1 MSLSQKVTTDVTKAE
16 VNRLRD
22 LHGDL
27 TAYARSISDKPADID
42 FSHYRSTIKSA
53 GVVDAIEKDYN
64 SLNLPQFEAP
74 VDAEAEANFAQL
86 IKDAETAM
94 QASGDRLV
102 ELDAMIAEAQNN
114 RTDADTT
121 IQEILERHPEI
132 AAEIQQEIKDDKWFS
147 NQ

>member
-1 MSLSQKVTTDVTKAE
+1 MVGWQLLLPILPHPSLLLLFPFFFFSSVPFF
-16 VNRLRD
+16 LR
-22 LHGDL
+22 
-27 TAYARSISDKPADID
+27 S
-42 FSHYRSTIKSA
+42 
-53 GVVDAIEKDYN
+53 
-64 SLNLPQFEAP
+64 
-74 VDAEAEANFAQL
+74 FAQL

>member
-1 MSLSQKVTTDVTKAE
+1 
-16 VNRLRD
+16 
-22 LHGDL
+22 
-27 TAYARSISDKPADID
+27 
-42 FSHYRSTIKSA
+42 
-53 GVVDAIEKDYN
+53 
-64 SLNLPQFEAP
+64 
-74 VDAEAEANFAQL
+74 
-86 IKDAETAM
+86 M

>member
-1 MSLSQKVTTDVTKAE
+1 MNNFEKEKQSDG
-16 VNRLRD
+16 RLTITSSH
-22 LHGDL
+22 LATPLFIASFSIHFYSSVPFFL
-27 TAYARSISDKPADID
+27 RS
-42 FSHYRSTIKSA
+42 
-53 GVVDAIEKDYN
+53 
-64 SLNLPQFEAP
+64 
-74 VDAEAEANFAQL
+74 FAQL

-102 ELDAMIAEAQNN
+102 ELDAMIVEAQNN

>member
-1 MSLSQKVTTDVTKAE
+1 MNNLKNEKQSDG
-16 VNRLRD
+16 RLTITSSH
-22 LHGDL
+22 LATPL
-27 TAYARSISDKPADID
+27 FIASFSILFFFSSVPFFLRS
-42 FSHYRSTIKSA
+42 
-53 GVVDAIEKDYN
+53 
-64 SLNLPQFEAP
+64 
-74 VDAEAEANFAQL
+74 FAQL

>member
-1 MSLSQKVTTDVTKAE
+1 MNNFEKEKQSDG
-16 VNRLRD
+16 RLTSTSSH
-22 LHGDL
+22 LATPL
-27 TAYARSISDKPADID
+27 FIASFSIYFYSSVPFFLRS
-42 FSHYRSTIKSA
+42 
-53 GVVDAIEKDYN
+53 
-64 SLNLPQFEAP
+64 
-74 VDAEAEANFAQL
+74 FAQL

-102 ELDAMIAEAQNN
+102 ELDAMIVEAQNN

-132 AAEIQQEIKDDKWFS
+132 AAEIQQEIKDDQWFS